1 MVLFSIK
8 TNYCCFCQFINALTV
23 AWFSNKLNKT
33 FTISVRYKNDYYIC
47 LHRKKQAKRS
57 MQKKIQLNILGLSVS
72 QTQSGAYALVLAE
85 EDGERRIPIIIGPV
99 EAQAI
104 AIQLEGLK
112 PPRPLTHDLIKN
124 MALAFD
130 IALLEVTIYKL
141 EEGIFYS
148 ELLCEMNGKE
158 IKIDSRTS
166 DAVALALRFRCP
178 IFTSEDILQK
188 AGIVLEAD
196 DEGSPVRSLL
206 DEEEIEAPSLSSYAQ
221 YSTSELEELLSEAI
235 QNEDYEKAS
244 VIRDELTKREK

>member
-1 MVLFSIK
+1 MIVIFVLIE
-8 TNYCCFCQFINALTV
+8 
-23 AWFSNKLNKT
+23 
-33 FTISVRYKNDYYIC
+33 
-47 LHRKKQAKRS
+47 KQDQLG
-57 MQKKIQLNILGLSVS
+57 MQKIRLNILGLSVS

-85 EDGERRIPIIIGPV
+85 DNGDRRIPIIIGPV

-124 MALAFD
+124 IALAFD

-158 IKIDSRTS
+158 IRVDSRTS

-178 IFTSEDILQK
+178 IYTSEEILKK
-188 AGIVLEAD
+188 AGIVLQLE
-196 DEGSPVRSLL
+196 DENSPVRSFA
-206 DEEEIEAPSLSSYAQ
+206 DDDIEAPGSSAYGQ
-221 YSTSELEELLSEAI
+221 YSITELKEMLSEAI

-244 VIRDELTKREK
+244 IIRDEIKKREK

>member
-1 MVLFSIK
+1 M
-8 TNYCCFCQFINALTV
+8 
-23 AWFSNKLNKT
+23 
-33 FTISVRYKNDYYIC
+33 
-47 LHRKKQAKRS
+47 H
-57 MQKKIQLNILGLSVS
+57 KIRLNILGLSVS

-85 EDGERRIPIIIGPV
+85 ENGERRIPIIIGPV

-124 MALAFD
+124 MAMAFD

-148 ELLCEMNGKE
+148 ELLCEMDGKE

-178 IFTSEDILQK
+178 IYTTEDILK
-188 AGIVLEAD
+188 KSGIILDLE
-196 DEGSPVRSLL
+196 DEDSPVRNIS
-206 DEEEIEAPSLSSYAQ
+206 DKEDYSEPEVSTYSQ
-221 YSTSELEELLSEAI
+221 YSSNELNEMIDEAVK
-235 QNEDYEKAS
+235 NEDYEKAS
-244 VIRDELTKREK
+244 IIRDELKKRKKK

>member
-1 MVLFSIK
+1 
-8 TNYCCFCQFINALTV
+8 
-23 AWFSNKLNKT
+23 
-33 FTISVRYKNDYYIC
+33 
-47 LHRKKQAKRS
+47 
-57 MQKKIQLNILGLSVS
+57 MQKIRLNILGLSVS

-85 EDGERRIPIIIGPV
+85 EEGERRIPIIIGPV

-158 IKIDSRTS
+158 IRIDSRTS

-178 IFTSEDILQK
+178 IYTSEEILQK
-188 AGIVLEAD
+188 AGIVLESD
-196 DEGSPVRSLL
+196 DENSPVRSMI
-206 DEEEIEAPSLSSYAQ
+206 DEDELEATGSSYAQ
-221 YSTSELEELLSEAI
+221 YSTNDLQELLNEAI
-235 QNEDYEKAS
+235 EDEDYEKAS
-244 VIRDELTKREK
+244 IIRDELNKREK

>member
-1 MVLFSIK
+1 MIVIFVFTEK
-8 TNYCCFCQFINALTV
+8 TGH
-23 AWFSNKLNKT
+23 K
-33 FTISVRYKNDYYIC
+33 
-47 LHRKKQAKRS
+47 S
-57 MQKKIQLNILGLSVS
+57 MQKIRLNILGLSVS

-85 EDGERRIPIIIGPV
+85 EEGERRIPIIIGPV

-130 IALLEVTIYKL
+130 VALLEVVIYKL

-148 ELLCEMNGKE
+148 ELLCEMDGKE
-158 IKIDSRTS
+158 VKIDSRTS

-178 IFTSEDILQK
+178 IYTSEEILQK
-188 AGIVLEAD
+188 AGIVLEGED
-196 DEGSPVRSLL
+196 SPVHSLW
-206 DEEEIEAPSLSSYAQ
+206 DEDESESTESTYAQ
-221 YSTSELEELLSEAI
+221 YSTSELQELLNEAI

-244 VIRDELTKREK
+244 VIRDELNKREK